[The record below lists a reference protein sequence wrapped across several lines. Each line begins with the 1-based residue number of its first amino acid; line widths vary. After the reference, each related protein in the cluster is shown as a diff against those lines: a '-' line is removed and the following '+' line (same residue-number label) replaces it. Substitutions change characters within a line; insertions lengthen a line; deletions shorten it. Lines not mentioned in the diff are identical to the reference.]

1 MWSLLDRGAG
11 RASGLAFYVAVLLL
25 LMLMVIGALD
35 VVMTQVLHRAIPGAV
50 ELSEAALAVLTF
62 LGLAQVQRQ
71 RGHITIDLF
80 TQRLSAVW
88 SRRLLI
94 VSSVIELAFMVA
106 MAAAAW
112 ALAVRSFRLKETA
125 IGYLSFPLYP
135 GKILVFLGIVLATVE
150 LGRQTISLL
159 AGRDAVEGKETV

>member
-1 MWSLLDRGAG
+1 MWSFFDRAAG
-11 RASGLAFYVAVLLL
+11 LTSGVAFYIAVLLL
-25 LMLMVIGALD
+25 LMLMVVGCLD
-35 VVMTQVLHRAIPGAV
+35 VVATQLLHRAIPGAV

-88 SRRLLI
+88 ARRMLI
-94 VSSVIELAFMVA
+94 VSSIIELAFMVA
-106 MAAAAW
+106 LAAASW
-112 ALAVRSFRLKETA
+112 ALALRSFRLKETA

-135 GKILVFLGIVLATVE
+135 GKALVFLGIVLATVE
-150 LGRQTISLL
+150 LGRQTVGLL
-159 AGRDAVEGKETV
+159 AGRKAVEGREGL